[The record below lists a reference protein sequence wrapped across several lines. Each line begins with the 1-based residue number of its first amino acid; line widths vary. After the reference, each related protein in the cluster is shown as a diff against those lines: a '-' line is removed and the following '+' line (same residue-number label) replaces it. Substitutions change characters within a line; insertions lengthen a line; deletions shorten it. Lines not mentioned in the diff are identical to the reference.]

1 MKRSGPANRLVA
13 SIPGRR
19 PHSLLAGALIL
30 SLSALAAQDE
40 TEEPQT
46 TDSDADPIVIEDADT
61 ATGRGQLDTTTVVA
75 TKTPKALFE
84 LSPSVDTIT
93 GAELKAR
100 QLYSLEDVLSFSAGT
115 SVVQTGQ
122 AGAQTSLFIRGME
135 SNHTVVLLNGR
146 RLAPG
151 LAGLYNLELLDTTF
165 LDSVA
170 LNRGPVSSLY
180 GSDALAGAL
189 DLRMIDARHLE
200 APGTFTQFIEAGSF
214 DSIRG
219 GAQVTGTN
227 GPVGVVVDL
236 SAQQTGND
244 RPVND
249 FENFTLRANVS
260 VEVGDRAWFDVL
272 GFFQDSQL
280 EVPGSSL
287 SAFFPET
294 QLNDNESGLLSPRF
308 TVERDEW
315 DFSVFYSYNTSE
327 LEATQDVFFL
337 DNELDQY
344 SHEAEAQLNLRPIE
358 ETEFTIGSGYYQYEF
373 SRMPLIPGP
382 FNLPS
387 QKEYGY
393 WSLFGQADI
402 DLPAN
407 FNLLVSGR
415 YDGHD
420 SFESKGTY
428 SAQLSQFFEPTRT
441 QFFGKIATGYKAPS
455 GQDFVFLDPSV
466 NPDLLS
472 PEESQSWEAGIRQLL
487 PGDSGSLAFTYFQND
502 VDNLVDSFGFP
513 AFPAEVDTEMEG
525 IEVELVLRICDCLD
539 VFANYTWLD
548 ATITDGLYFGGFAG
562 GPGDRLPRRP
572 EHTAAGGF
580 RFYTDRLNFGAEIRG
595 AADRLDSPGVELED
609 YAVARFF
616 GSIAVTENI
625 EIFGR
630 VENAFNERFETTRGY
645 EVARTAAYGG
655 VRITF

>member
-1 MKRSGPANRLVA
+1 MAMGIAFAFSADAFSQEAIDLDEPAATVDVEVE
-13 SIPGRR
+13 SV
-19 PHSLLAGALIL
+19 
-30 SLSALAAQDE
+30 E
-40 TEEPQT
+40 VE
-46 TDSDADPIVIEDADT
+46 DSFSPDDSVNF
-61 ATGRGQLDTTTVVA
+61 LDVTTVVA
-75 TKTPKALFE
+75 TKTPKTLAE
-84 LSPSVDTIT
+84 LSPSVDTIS
-93 GAELKAR
+93 GGELKVR
-100 QLYSLEDVLSFSAGT
+100 QLYGLEDVLSFSAGT

-165 LDSVA
+165 LDSVQ

-180 GSDALAGAL
+180 GSDAIAGAL
-189 DLRMIDARHLE
+189 DLRMIDARRLE
-200 APGTFTQFIEAGSF
+200 EGGTFTQFVEGGSF
-214 DSIRG
+214 HSVRG
-219 GAQVTGTN
+219 GGQATAKQ
-227 GPVGVVVDL
+227 GPVGVVLDL
-236 SAQQTGND
+236 SGQRTDND
-244 RPVND
+244 RPFND
-249 FENFTLRANVS
+249 FQNLTLRGNVAI
-260 VEVGDRAWFDVL
+260 EIGDRTWFDVL

-287 SAFFPET
+287 SVFFPET
-294 QLNDNESGLLSPRF
+294 QLNDNQSGLLSPRL
-308 TVERDEW
+308 TIERDEW
-315 DFSVFYSYNTSE
+315 DFSVFYSYNSSE
-327 LEATQDVFFL
+327 LEATQDVFLL
-337 DNELDQY
+337 DNLLEQN
-344 SHEAEAQLNLRPIE
+344 SHEAEAQLNIRPNDG
-358 ETEFTIGSGYYQYEF
+358 TVLTIGSGYYLYEF
-373 SRMPLIPGP
+373 ARTPLIPGT

-393 WSLFGQADI
+393 WSLFGQVDI

-420 SFESKGTY
+420 SFESKATY
-428 SAQLSQFFEPTRT
+428 SAQLSHLFEPTRT

-466 NPDLLS
+466 DPDLLS
-472 PEESQSWEAGIRQLL
+472 PEESQSWEAGVRQFL
-487 PGDSGSLAFTYFQND
+487 PGDSGSLSFTYFQND
-502 VDNLVDSFGFP
+502 VENLVDSFGFP
-513 AFPAEVDTEMEG
+513 AFPAEVDTYIEG
-525 IEVELVLRICDCLD
+525 IEVELRIRICDCLD
-539 VFANYTWLD
+539 AFANYTWLD
-548 ATITDGLYFGGFAG
+548 ATIEDGFYFGGFAG

-572 EHTAAGGF
+572 EHTAAGGL
-580 RFYTDRLNFGAEIRG
+580 RFYTDRLNLGAEIRG

-616 GSIAVTENI
+616 GSVAVTEKL